1 MARKGQVSI
10 QDNVENDEE
19 FEAYLQAHIHQLICM
34 EVYSEFCGPCLAAGN
49 AIRKG
54 KLEIGQENIAMV
66 KALADNIDAL
76 RRDRAAV
83 EGEADRNLSVGA
95 KDEIQL
101 TEEDAKELLY
111 MSDVEPNEACIHAL
125 LKGEALLG

>member
-19 FEAYLQAHIHQLICM
+19 FEAYLQAHIHQLI
-34 EVYSEFCGPCLAAGN
+34 Y
-49 AIRKG
+49 
-54 KLEIGQENIAMV
+54 
-66 KALADNIDAL
+66 
-76 RRDRAAV
+76 
-83 EGEADRNLSVGA
+83 LSVGA